1 MFINFTIG
9 RYRVKEKIGKGGMGD
24 VYLGY
29 DEKLDREVAL
39 KCIRAENRLNEETKS
54 RFLQE
59 AKILS
64 QLGHPNICQIY
75 DYLETPDAAYL
86 VLELISG
93 KKLSDV
99 IRENKLTFKQ
109 KLAILRKVAEV
120 LSVAHEKGVIHRDLK
135 PDNIIFTNDG
145 DIKVLDFGLARQIY
159 SNWDEVPHSQ
169 NGENKGE
176 VEYHQKDL
184 TLDAVIYSKSRGL
197 TTMGVIMGT
206 LGYMSP
212 EQAKGEEVTPFS
224 DMYSFGIIVEE
235 LFSGKSS
242 YNKEESFDSL
252 LSKNQKGER
261 EAVHIEDSD
270 IEALVKDLTS
280 IEINARLTGREA
292 VKRIDEIIEKPVKRR
307 KKVLISVAISVLTL
321 FAIVA
326 TFFWIRAVKAEKI
339 AREAEESARNE
350 AETSRQVSDFL
361 VNIFKVS
368 NPGEARGK
376 NITARE
382 LLDSGKKK
390 IENELKNQP
399 LVQARLMETMGTTYS
414 GLGLYDE
421 ALPLLEN
428 SLKIREKLLK
438 PDDILIA
445 RSLQSLGMLYFFQG
459 KYSEVESLYK
469 RALEIREKSL
479 GPNDPEVAT
488 SLNALAFLYNKQGKY
503 PESLNLYNRC
513 LKIRE
518 DSFGSDN
525 PDVAE
530 TLNNLAL
537 LYYDQGKYSEAESLY
552 KRSLQVSEKTLGPD
566 HPNVARLINR
576 LAAIYVEQEKYSDA
590 EPLMKR
596 ALEIREKTLGSQHP
610 DVAAS
615 LNNLALLYYS
625 EGKSS
630 DAVPLLERSL
640 AIKEKALGKDHPD
653 VANSLNNLA
662 LVFDEEKR
670 YSDSE
675 PLYKRALEIREK
687 SFGPNHPEVAK
698 SLENLALLYVI
709 EGKNAKAEECF
720 KRGLSICEKVH
731 NSDPKLI
738 KEISIEYA
746 KLLRQTGRVKEAEK
760 LEKHFNAIENNER

>member
-54 RFLQE
+54 RFLLE

-75 DYLETPDAAYL
+75 DYLETPDADYL

-99 IRENKLTFKQ
+99 IKENKLSYKQ
-109 KLAILRKVAEV
+109 KLAIIRKVAEV
-120 LSVAHEKGVIHRDLK
+120 LSVAHQKGVVHRDLK

-159 SNWDEVPHSQ
+159 SNWDEVPHSK
-169 NGENKGE
+169 KGE
-176 VEYHQKDL
+176 KKEESGSIEKDQ
-184 TLDAVIYSKSRGL
+184 TLDAVTYSKSRGL

-224 DMYSFGIIVEE
+224 DMYSFGIVIEE

-242 YNKEESFDSL
+242 YNKEESFDTL
-252 LSKNQKGER
+252 LSKNLKGER
-261 EAVHIEDSD
+261 EVIHIEDSD
-270 IEALVKDLTS
+270 IESLIKDLTS
-280 IEINARLTGREA
+280 IEMNARLTAREA
-292 VKRIDEIIEKPVKRR
+292 VKRIDEIIEKPTRRR
-307 KKVLISVAISVLTL
+307 KKILVGSAIFILTL

-326 TFFWIRAVKAEKI
+326 TFFWIKAVKAEKI
-339 AREAEESARNE
+339 ARQAEQSARNE
-350 AETSRQVSDFL
+350 AETSKQVSDFL
-361 VNIFKVS
+361 VSIFKVS
-368 NPGEARGK
+368 NPSEAKGRA
-376 NITARE
+376 ITARE

-438 PDDILIA
+438 PDDLLIA

-459 KYSEVESLYK
+459 KYSEVEPLYK
-469 RALEIREKSL
+469 RSLEIREKIL
-479 GPNDPEVAT
+479 GPNDPEVAA

-503 PESLNLYNRC
+503 AEAESLYNRC

-518 DSFGSDN
+518 DSLGPDS

-537 LYYDQGKYSEAESLY
+537 LYFDQGKYSEAESLY
-552 KRSLQVSEKTLGPD
+552 KRSLQISEKSLGPD
-566 HPNVARLINR
+566 HPNVAKLINR
-576 LAAIYVEQEKYSDA
+576 LAAIYVDQEKYSDA
-590 EPLMKR
+590 EPLMKK
-596 ALEIREKTLGSQHP
+596 ALEIREKTLGPEHP

-625 EGKSS
+625 EGKFSE
-630 DAVPLLERSL
+630 AVPLLERSL
-640 AIKEKALGKDHPD
+640 AIKEKSLGNDHPD

-662 LVFDEEKR
+662 LIYDEEKR

-675 PLYKRALEIREK
+675 PLYKRVLAIREK
-687 SFGPNHPEVAK
+687 SFGPDHPEVAK

-709 EGKNAKAEECF
+709 EGKHAQAEECF

-738 KEISIEYA
+738 KELSTEYA
-746 KLLRQTGRVKEAEK
+746 KLLRKTGRTSEAEK
-760 LEKHFNAIENNER
+760 LEKKIKTL